1 MDREDATARGPV
13 SVRAM
18 ELIAA
23 AALMAI
29 GVVTMADSLRVGA
42 GWASDG
48 PQAGYFPFRM
58 GLVLFLASG
67 VVFAVNL
74 IGRRASRRA
83 FVEAA
88 QFKMVLQVLLPSAA
102 YVALIGAVGIYVAA
116 GLFIGFFMWRIG
128 RYPLWKLAPV
138 SVLVPLALFFMFE
151 VWFLVPLRKGPLE
164 AFFGY

>member
-1 MDREDATARGPV
+1 MDREEVTARGPV

-18 ELIAA
+18 ELVVA

-29 GVVTMADSLRVGA
+29 GVVAMGGSLR
-42 GWASDG
+42 GWASAG

-58 GLVLFLASG
+58 GLALFLASG

-102 YVALIGAVGIYVAA
+102 FVALIGAVGLYVAA
-116 GLFIGFFMWRIG
+116 GLFLGFFLWGVG
-128 RYPLWKLAPV
+128 RYPLGELA
-138 SVLVPLALFFMFE
+138 A
-151 VWFLVPLRKGPLE
+151 
-164 AFFGY
+164 

>member
-1 MDREDATARGPV
+1 MDREEVTARGPV

-18 ELIAA
+18 ELVVA

-29 GVVTMADSLRVGA
+29 GVVAMADSLRVGA
-42 GWASDG
+42 GWAPDG

-74 IGRRASRRA
+74 IGRQASRRA

-102 YVALIGAVGIYVAA
+102 YVALIGVVGIYVAA